1 MPWRYNGAAILILG
15 LLYLDFILHKKKKKT
30 NNTKLSVW
38 VSHGKSCFL
47 LCQLHPSLTTSSTI
61 LEIQVTDPVDK
72 KREAAM
78 AWRCRNIFMF
88 LPASGKLG
96 SNIYLG
102 WSTKDHLAS
111 ETKWNIEGRTGGK
124 DSGFRGQ
131 MGHIQEDSEL
141 SLDRLNWRGLSSKVG
156 RWGWHSG
163 ERLRELWSREMAA
176 IS

>member
-78 AWRCRNIFMF
+78 A
-88 LPASGKLG
+88 
-96 SNIYLG
+96 
-102 WSTKDHLAS
+102 
-111 ETKWNIEGRTGGK
+111 
-124 DSGFRGQ
+124 
-131 MGHIQEDSEL
+131 
-141 SLDRLNWRGLSSKVG
+141 
-156 RWGWHSG
+156 
-163 ERLRELWSREMAA
+163 
-176 IS
+176 